1 MDDWIDRSRGGIRI
15 DFDRVIP
22 AGFDAVLRDQQTIG
36 FDVFDASNLA
46 RLNLRFVA
54 EDGSEQGL
62 VGLGGILVCPNRLEC
77 LCCGGFCD
85 FLTP

>member
-1 MDDWIDRSRGGIRI
+1 MDDWIDRSFGGIRI

-54 EDGSEQGL
+54 EDGSDL
-62 VGLGGILVCPNRLEC
+62 DSLG
-77 LCCGGFCD
+77 
-85 FLTP
+85 